1 VKVLGVPS
9 AAALLALCGS
19 AMARPNVSGI
29 YTASGGGTIET
40 MQIIDEGDGEF
51 AGSYSDMTHNKRYNG
66 TIKGVVGDDGF
77 VVASLS
83 WAFFTISLTG
93 TYQDGEFHLK
103 SSFDDKHVDFV
114 PYGNK

>member
-1 VKVLGVPS
+1 LAFRA

-19 AMARPNVSGI
+19 AIARPNASGI
-29 YTASGGGTIET
+29 YVASGGGTIET

-51 AGSYSDMTHNKRYNG
+51 AGSYSEYDVNHNKRYNG

-83 WAFFTISLTG
+83 WAFFAISLTG

-103 SSFDDKHVDFV
+103 SSFDDKHVYFV